1 MYRPD
6 RKREGRNRRRAA
18 ALALILALAAG
29 LFSCSGEVGPPRK
42 VILVGI
48 DAADWQVMGHLLED
62 GRLPNFSRLIS
73 QGSTGRL
80 DTFLPLRKSP
90 ILWTSIATSKL
101 PDEHGIGGFVKPS
114 GDGKSVPYTGNTR
127 RVKALWDI
135 LGEQC
140 MTVAVIGWMVT
151 WPAEPVNGYMVSDY
165 IQYENERGIKFERQ
179 TYPEELFDEIDALR
193 LKEQD
198 MVDDRVAHIFPMDRT
213 PEELGAE
220 DWQKGYVK
228 QIFATDETFRRI
240 AHHLNDKGVD
250 FLTVYFN
257 GVDSMCHAFW
267 AQRMHRNHPL
277 NKVIDNYYL
286 WIDGVLGEFMDL
298 VDDET
303 LLIVCSDHGFHGK
316 RKAPDGGTLLGI
328 YMHGEYG
335 IVGMMG
341 KGVRKGTRIID
352 AGILDITPTILYAL
366 GLPIGRD
373 MHGRVLTEGFES
385 AYLEGNPTAFVQTYE
400 TGDRVAGEPIA
411 SPVDEEI
418 KKKLK
423 AVGYMQ

>member
-1 MYRPD
+1 MKP
-6 RKREGRNRRRAA
+6 NRACGTIMAVLLAFAA
-18 ALALILALAAG
+18 ALL
-29 LFSCSGEVGPPRK
+29 SCSSEVTPPRK

-48 DAADWQVMGHLLED
+48 DAADWGVMKDLLEE

-101 PDEHGIGGFVKPS
+101 PDEHGIGGFVKPDKT
-114 GDGKSVPYTGNTR
+114 GRTVPYTGNVR
-127 RVKALWDI
+127 RVKTIWDI
-135 LGEQC
+135 LGDSGL
-140 MTVAVIGWMVT
+140 TVAVVGWMVT
-151 WPAEPVNGYMVSDY
+151 WPAEPVNGYLVSDY
-165 IQYENERGIKFERQ
+165 IQYENESTIKFERQ
-179 TYPEELFDEIDALR
+179 TYPEELFEEIDGLR
-193 LKEQD
+193 LKKAD
-198 MVDDRVAHIFPMDRT
+198 MTDDMVAHIFPMDRT
-213 PEELGAE
+213 PEEMGVL
-220 DWQKGYVK
+220 DWRKDYVK
-228 QIFATDETFRRI
+228 MIYATDETFRRI
-240 AHHLNDKGVD
+240 AHYLNDKGVD

-257 GVDSMCHAFW
+257 GVDSMGHAFW
-267 AQRMHRNHPL
+267 DERKHRNHPL
-277 NKVIDNYYL
+277 NKVIDNYYI
-286 WIDGVLGEFMDL
+286 WMDGVLGEFIDL

-303 LLIVCSDHGFHGK
+303 LLVVCSDHGFHGP
-316 RKAPDGGTLLGI
+316 RKGRDGGTMLGI

-341 KGVRKGTRIID
+341 KGVRKGSRIID

-373 MHGRVLTEGFES
+373 MHGRVFTEAF
-385 AYLEGNPTAFVQTYE
+385 AADYLRGNPTAFIQTYE
-400 TGDRVAGEPIA
+400 TVERVAGEPIA

-418 KKKLK
+418 KKKLR